1 VNALSIGLALLAGF
15 LFAIGSVL
23 QQRGTMQD
31 LGADALRAGF
41 ILRLLR
47 RPIWLLGVVADGAGY
62 VAQAAALGVG
72 RLVVVQPLMVSS
84 VVFALPLGVWLTGQ
98 RVGRR
103 EILGAGA
110 VVAGLTVF
118 MSVSNPSGGRT
129 DAPLSVWAI
138 AAGATGVSAL
148 ALTLAASRRRPAV
161 RAALI
166 GSAAGI
172 LFGFVAGLTK
182 STVDRF
188 DNGAAAVFGDWH
200 IYALAAASLAGFV
213 LVQASLHT
221 GALAPAI
228 TTSMVLETVV
238 GVVIGVTVLEE
249 NLHES
254 ESGLAVTAL
263 ALAAIVVGLLALAG
277 AHESGK
283 VHAARAGSE
292 PSGDDRM
299 VAP

>member
-1 VNALSIGLALLAGF
+1 MSALSVALALLAGF

-23 QQRGTMQD
+23 QQRGTMQEP
-31 LGADALRAGF
+31 GADALRAGF

-103 EILGAGA
+103 EIAGAGA

-118 MSVSNPSGGRT
+118 MVVSNPSGGRA
-129 DAPLSVWAI
+129 DAPFSTWLI
-138 AAGATGVSAL
+138 AGGATGGAAL
-148 ALTLAASRRRPAV
+148 GLVLAASRRRPAL

-200 IYALAAASLAGFV
+200 IYALAAASLVGFM
-213 LVQASLHT
+213 LIQASLHT

-228 TTSMVLETVV
+228 TTTMVLETVV
-238 GVVIGVTVLEE
+238 GVVIGITVLEE
-249 NLHES
+249 SLHES
-254 ESGLAVTAL
+254 NWGLAVTA
-263 ALAAIVVGLLALAG
+263 VGLSSIVAGLVALAG
-277 AHESGK
+277 SQ
-283 VHAARAGSE
+283 HAPAE
-292 PSGDDRM
+292 PAPGQQVR
-299 VAP
+299 VAA

>member
-1 VNALSIGLALLAGF
+1 MNTLSIGLALLAGF

-23 QQRGTMQD
+23 QQKGTLQEP
-31 LGADALRAGF
+31 GADALRAGF

-84 VVFALPLGVWLTGQ
+84 VVFALPLGVWLTHQ

-118 MSVSNPSGGRT
+118 MVVSNPSGGHD
-129 DAPLSVWAI
+129 DASLSTWLI
-138 AAGATGVSAL
+138 AAAATGGAAL
-148 ALTLAASRRRPAV
+148 GLILAAARRAPGLK
-161 RAALI
+161 AALL

-188 DNGAAAVFGDWH
+188 DNGFAAVFGDWH

-238 GVVIGVTVLEE
+238 GVLIGVTVLEE

-254 ESGLAVTAL
+254 ELGLTVTAVSL
-263 ALAAIVVGLLALAG
+263 ALIVTGLVALAG
-277 AHESGK
+277 GHGPAKG
-283 VHAARAGSE
+283 AA
-292 PSGDDRM
+292 PSVS
-299 VAP
+299 VAA

>member
-1 VNALSIGLALLAGF
+1 
-15 LFAIGSVL
+15 
-23 QQRGTMQD
+23 MQEPD
-31 LGADALRAGF
+31 ADALRAGF

-47 RPIWLLGVVADGAGY
+47 RPVWLCGLVADGAGY

-118 MSVSNPSGGRT
+118 MIASNPSGGRT
-129 DAPLSVWAI
+129 DAPFSTWAI
-138 AAGATGVSAL
+138 AGGATGSLAL
-148 ALTLAASRRRPAV
+148 VLTLAAARRRPAL
-161 RAALI
+161 RAALL
-166 GSAAGI
+166 GSAAGV

-182 STVDRF
+182 ATVDRF
-188 DNGAAAVFGDWH
+188 GDGAAAVFADWH
-200 IYALAAASLAGFV
+200 IYALAAASFLGFM

-238 GVVIGVTVLEE
+238 GVVVGVTVLEE
-249 NLHES
+249 SLHES
-254 ESGLAVTAL
+254 KAGLAVTAV
-263 ALAAIVVGLLALAG
+263 ALASIVAGLVALAG
-277 AHESGK
+277 AHEVGK
-283 VHAARAGSE
+283 AAA
-292 PSGDDRM
+292 
-299 VAP
+299 

>member
-1 VNALSIGLALLAGF
+1 VSALSIGLALFAGF

-23 QQRGTMQD
+23 QQKGTLEEPD
-31 LGADALRAGF
+31 ANALRAGF

-72 RLVVVQPLMVSS
+72 KLVVVQPLMVSS
-84 VVFALPLGVWLTGQ
+84 VVFALPLGVWLTHQ

-118 MSVSNPSGGRT
+118 MVVSNPSGGHD
-129 DAPLSVWAI
+129 DASLATWAI
-138 AAGATGVSAL
+138 AAGATGGAAL
-148 ALTLAASRRRPAV
+148 GLVLAAAGRRPAV

-166 GSAAGI
+166 GSSAGI

-188 DNGAAAVFGDWH
+188 GDGAAAVFGDWH
-200 IYALAAASLAGFV
+200 IYALAAASFAGFM

-228 TTSMVLETVV
+228 STSMVLETVV
-238 GVVIGVTVLEE
+238 GVLIGITVLEE
-249 NLHES
+249 SLHES
-254 ESGLAVTAL
+254 EWGLAVTAL
-263 ALAAIVVGLLALAG
+263 ALSSIVAGLIALAR
-277 AHESGK
+277 AHEAPPEPAPAER
-283 VHAARAGSE
+283 VRVAA
-292 PSGDDRM
+292 
-299 VAP
+299 

>member
-1 VNALSIGLALLAGF
+1 MSALSVGLALLAGF

-23 QQRGTMQD
+23 QQMGTMQEPD
-31 LGADALRAGF
+31 ADALRAGF

-47 RPIWLLGVVADGAGY
+47 RPVWLLGVVTDGAGY

-98 RVGRR
+98 KVGRR
-103 EILGAGA
+103 EIAGAGA

-118 MSVSNPSGGRT
+118 MAVSNPTGGRT
-129 DAPLSVWAI
+129 DAPLSTWAI
-138 AAGATGVSAL
+138 AAGATGGAAL
-148 ALTLAASRRRPAV
+148 GLVLAASRRRPAL

-188 DNGAAAVFGDWH
+188 GDGASAVFLDWH
-200 IYALAAASLAGFV
+200 IYALAAASFVGFM
-213 LVQASLHT
+213 LIQASLHT

-228 TTSMVLETVV
+228 TTTMVLETVV
-238 GVVIGVTVLEE
+238 GVVVGLTVLQES
-249 NLHES
+249 LHES
-254 ESGLAVTAL
+254 EWGLAVTAA
-263 ALAAIVVGLLALAG
+263 ALAAVVAGLVALAG
-277 AHESGK
+277 AQEAGK
-283 VHAARAGSE
+283 AAAPPEPEPAAAG
-292 PSGDDRM
+292 
-299 VAP
+299 

>member
-1 VNALSIGLALLAGF
+1 VSALSIGLALLAGF

-23 QQRGTMQD
+23 QQRGTMEEP
-31 LGADALRAGF
+31 GADALRAGF

-47 RPIWLLGVVADGAGY
+47 RPIWLCGLVADGAGY

-84 VVFALPLGVWLTGQ
+84 VIFALPLGVWLTGQ

-103 EILGAGA
+103 EIFGAGA

-118 MSVSNPSGGRT
+118 MVVSNPSGGRT
-129 DAPLSVWAI
+129 DAPFSVWAV
-138 AAGATGVSAL
+138 AAEATGGCAL
-148 ALTLAASRRRPAV
+148 ALTLAAARRRPAV

-188 DNGAAAVFGDWH
+188 GDGAEAVFGDWH
-200 IYALAAASLAGFV
+200 IYALAAASFAGFM

-238 GVVIGVTVLEE
+238 GVVVGVTVLQE

-254 ESGLAVTAL
+254 KWGLAATAV
-263 ALAAIVVGLLALAG
+263 ALTSIVVGLVALAG
-277 AHESGK
+277 AHETGK
-283 VHAARAGSE
+283 GAAHAAPE
-292 PSGDDRM
+292 PSK
-299 VAP
+299 A

>member
-1 VNALSIGLALLAGF
+1 MNALSIGLALLAGF

-23 QQRGTMQD
+23 QQKGTMEEP
-31 LGADALRAGF
+31 DANALHAGF

-47 RPIWLLGVVADGAGY
+47 RPVWLAGVVADGAGY
-62 VAQAAALGVG
+62 IAQAAALGVG

-84 VVFALPLGVWLTGQ
+84 VIFALPLGVWLTRQ

-118 MSVSNPSGGRT
+118 MVVSNPTGGHD
-129 DAPLSVWAI
+129 DAALLTWAI
-138 AAGATGVSAL
+138 AGGATGGAAL
-148 ALTLAASRRRPAV
+148 GLTLAAARRRPALK
-161 RAALI
+161 AALI

-182 STVDRF
+182 ATVDRF
-188 DNGAAAVFGDWH
+188 GDGAAAVFGDWH
-200 IYALAAASLAGFV
+200 IYTLAAASLAGFL

-228 TTSMVLETVV
+228 TSSMVLETVV

-249 NLHES
+249 SLHES
-254 ESGLAVTAL
+254 RAGLAVTSVAL
-263 ALAAIVVGLLALAG
+263 ALIVVGLLGLAG
-277 AHESGK
+277 ARERSPADLS
-283 VHAARAGSE
+283 VRLAS
-292 PSGDDRM
+292 
-299 VAP
+299 